1 MKALSSLILF
11 AAFLLSCGGNA
22 DSKPVATVNGDVI
35 TVKQLAAALPANLDT
50 AAQGDSIRT
59 RMLDNLI
66 TKRLFVQE
74 ALRQGLDSGLTYQ
87 FELLQKGEVT
97 QKLYDTITAPA
108 NKASDADLKRAR
120 ELLVTEAHVQMIAVK
135 SETAASRILTELEQG
150 VPFETLAVHNSTHST
165 AVRGGDIGFIPE
177 LYIEEPLRSAVLVL
191 KPGEH
196 TKPVKTDQT
205 WQIMKLV
212 ETRPASPV
220 PPAITDAEFRQQL
233 EGRLKQQ
240 SRRELANKYLADMR
254 ARIEYNE
261 PGVQILMTKPVDSMT
276 EADKDVA
283 VAIKDK
289 KQYVKVARLLKVA
302 AAFTPGL
309 DTAMKRYGIQREIE
323 DDLLYEDGLARGL
336 DKAPDVKERMDRA
349 REDQLYRA
357 LFQQEIASK
366 VNVTDADILA
376 YHAQNKDKFV
386 EKDLAKATPYIRN
399 VLMQQQR
406 DTAYKAYVDGLRA
419 KAKITIDEKL
429 LKTVKHPVDKSKPKT
444 TAKAAK
450 VPNAPT
456 TK

>member
-1 MKALSSLILF
+1 MKALSYLVLF

-35 TVKQLAAALPANLDT
+35 TVKQLAAALPMNLDT

-59 RMLDNLI
+59 RTLDNMI

-74 ALRQGLDSGLTYQ
+74 ALRLGLDSGLSNQ
-87 FELLQKGEVT
+87 LELLQKGEVT

-108 NKASDADLKRAR
+108 SKASDADLKRAR
-120 ELLVTEAHVQMIAVK
+120 DLLMNEAHVQMIVVK
-135 SETAASRILTELEQG
+135 SETAASRVLTELEQG
-150 VPFETLAVHNSTHST
+150 APFETLAVHNSTHSS
-165 AVRGGDIGFIPE
+165 AVKGGDLGFIPE
-177 LYIEEPLRSAVLVL
+177 FYIEEPMRSAVLVL

-196 TKPVKTDQT
+196 TKSVKTDQT

-220 PPAITDAEFRQQL
+220 PPAITDPDFRDQL
-233 EGRLKQQ
+233 EGRVKMQR
-240 SRRELANKYLADMR
+240 RRELANAYLAEMR

-289 KQYVKVARLLKVA
+289 KQYVKVSRLLKVA

-309 DTAMKRYGIQREIE
+309 DTTMKRYGIQREIE

-336 DKAPDVKERMDRA
+336 DKSPDVKERMARS

-357 LFQQEIASK
+357 LFQQEISSK

-429 LKTVKHPVDKSKPKT
+429 LKTVKHPVDKSKPKA
-444 TAKAAK
+444 AKAAK
-450 VPNAPT
+450 APGAPT

>member
-1 MKALSSLILF
+1 MPSLILL

-35 TVKQLAAALPANLDT
+35 TVKQLASVLPMGLDT

-66 TKRLFVQE
+66 VKRLFVQE
-74 ALRQGLDSGLTYQ
+74 ALRQGLDSGLSYQ
-87 FELLQKGEVT
+87 IELQQKGEVT
-97 QKLYDTITAPA
+97 QKLYDTITAPGS
-108 NKASDADLKRAR
+108 KVSDADLKRAR
-120 ELLVTEAHVQMIAVK
+120 ELLVTEAHIQMIAVR

-150 VPFETLAVHNSTHST
+150 VPFETLAARNSTHSSS
-165 AVRGGDIGFIPE
+165 VRGGDVGFIPE

-196 TKPVKTDQT
+196 TKSLKTEQM
-205 WQIMKLV
+205 WQITKLV

-220 PPAITDAEFRQQL
+220 PPAITDVDFRAQL

-240 SRRELANKYLADMR
+240 IRRELANKYLADMR

-289 KQYVKVARLLKVA
+289 KQYVKVRRLLKVA
-302 AAFTPGL
+302 AEFTPGL

-336 DKAPDVKERMDRA
+336 DKVPDVRERLDRA

-357 LFQQEIASK
+357 LFQQEVAGK
-366 VNVTDADILA
+366 VTVTDADILA
-376 YHAQNKDKFV
+376 YHTQNQDKFV
-386 EKDLAKATPYIRN
+386 EKDIVKATPYIRN
-399 VLMQQQR
+399 VLQQQGR
-406 DTAYKAYVDGLRA
+406 DAAFKAYVEQLRA

-429 LKTVKHPVDKSKPKT
+429 LKTVKHVDKSKPKA
-444 TAKAAK
+444 AKAAK
-450 VPNAPT
+450 APT
-456 TK
+456 AK